1 MATVQ
6 WRWTAT
12 RPSGWVAS
20 TTATGLTER
29 LCSTSCCGTSARSS
43 QSSTPTTAWPAEL
56 TRPYSTRSGV
66 PEWSWASREYMD
78 APFHRTFFCWF
89 LSFVS
94 RINRILLNSAKSMA
108 SCLLLNK
115 RFINV
120 VLLWWYLQSIYVS
133 ECFFCVDPTKKKS
146 YFLWCLWRKVTNHL
160 DQSYNM
166 SQKLNS
172 NVTMWGVDWFDSSF
186 WFFAPFERS

>member
-56 TRPYSTRSGV
+56 TRPDSTRSGR
-66 PEWSWASREYMD
+66 SRHQSGAEQ
-78 APFHRTFFCWF
+78 AGNTWTLHSTEPFSVDSCRLSVESTGFCWIL
-89 LSFVS
+89 LSPWLPVCSLIKGLLMLCYCGDIYKVFMCLNVFFVLTQQRKS
-94 RINRILLNSAKSMA
+94 LIFCDVCGEKWPTILINRITWVKN
-108 SCLLLNK
+108 
-115 RFINV
+115 
-120 VLLWWYLQSIYVS
+120 
-133 ECFFCVDPTKKKS
+133 
-146 YFLWCLWRKVTNHL
+146 
-160 DQSYNM
+160 
-166 SQKLNS
+166 
-172 NVTMWGVDWFDSSF
+172 
-186 WFFAPFERS
+186 